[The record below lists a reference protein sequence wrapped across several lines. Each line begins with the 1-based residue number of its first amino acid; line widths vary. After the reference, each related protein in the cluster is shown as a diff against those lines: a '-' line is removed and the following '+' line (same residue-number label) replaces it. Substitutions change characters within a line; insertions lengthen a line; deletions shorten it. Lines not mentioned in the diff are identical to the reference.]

1 MGKFSAYSLSFLL
14 ILGGNISHAWAQ
26 QSQEK
31 EDLKKQDT
39 VPAVPERQSLPD
51 QNATQEPSAK
61 LPGTAQRAEILWN
74 GALTAVGAPKDV
86 DTVPSLYSERTAAD
100 DKLPTVAYTLRHLTS
115 EQKSTLYR
123 QLRGAGRSA
132 SAAAATTNDDFAV
145 IGAEVPTVVALNA
158 VEPLPADVTSRIPEM
173 RGVAYI
179 MSGNKLVLIDADSRI
194 VIGILTE

>member
-1 MGKFSAYSLSFLL
+1 MHKLKAVSFSLFFVTAGGLSGAL
-14 ILGGNISHAWAQ
+14 AQ
-26 QSQEK
+26 QTQEK

-39 VPAVPERQSLPD
+39 VPPVPERQSLPD

-61 LPGTAQRAEILWN
+61 VPGTAQHPEILWN

-115 EQKSTLYR
+115 EQKSALYR
-123 QLRGAGRSA
+123 QLRGAAKSTA
-132 SAAAATTNDDFAV
+132 TPAATSNDNFAV
-145 IGAEVPTVVALNA
+145 MGAELPTLVALNA
-158 VEPLPADVTSRIPEM
+158 LESLPADVIARIAEL
-173 RGVAYI
+173 RGVGYVL
-179 MSGNKLVLIDADSRI
+179 SGDKLVLVDADNRI